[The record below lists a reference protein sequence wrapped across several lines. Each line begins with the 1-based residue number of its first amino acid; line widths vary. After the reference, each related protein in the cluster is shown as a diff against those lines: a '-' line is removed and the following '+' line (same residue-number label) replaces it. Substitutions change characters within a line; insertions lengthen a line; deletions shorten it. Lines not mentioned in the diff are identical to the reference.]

1 MEKLKEQIKVF
12 YSSTGA
18 LEKRMREL
26 AKHFLFGGY
35 INVRNQYHIYIK
47 TVEFYYHEEDG
58 MVKDPIMY
66 HRNNN
71 FIEGEIP
78 YFKLLSFNSHDT
90 GVDITFENEE
100 KKIRA
105 SVLIRAYEVLR
116 LSDNKRLV
124 WNSQNNQFQEYK
136 EGDKPNHNTQCMYL
150 KRILNGFAPDGIP
163 DIMWVDDDANL
174 KDAKI
179 DTNIKSMQRQGVF
192 ESKDSN
198 RYIADRKKKNT
209 REWAFRREKEILL
222 H

>member
-1 MEKLKEQIKVF
+1 
-12 YSSTGA
+12 
-18 LEKRMREL
+18 
-26 AKHFLFGGY
+26 
-35 INVRNQYHIYIK
+35 
-47 TVEFYYHEEDG
+47 